1 MMRQLF
7 ASIELGVAYE
17 SMSQAFIK
25 CVDIEQGCCC
35 YKMHLGLYVVL
46 GVQLVLSFVQLG

>member
-25 CVDIEQGCCC
+25 CVDIVQGCCC
-35 YKMHLGLYVVL
+35 HKMHLGLYVVL